1 MTRIA
6 QQFIEIEDGPFGNVP
21 RGTHAYARNAL
32 VQLGYSKEQAK
43 EVVFKASDNWEI
55 GEFEGPLK
63 GSYKYFDGIAKPLF
77 LISHSLPTHLKLLP
91 DGSLVWDFHL
101 SKYVH
106 GSPALVLNGREATPK
121 MHAFLIRSLTNF
133 MNDEAYNLHKQC
145 CAFFQGGYNDPNGG
159 FFYIEFWN
167 GAKAQPYIEW
177 LNRNAPAF
185 TQ

>member
-1 MTRIA
+1 MPQALPHHWSLKNSLDTSFRS
-6 QQFIEIEDGPFGNVP
+6 NV
-21 RGTHAYARNAL
+21 L
-32 VQLGYSKEQAK
+32 FFSCI
-43 EVVFKASDNWEI
+43 FSMCI
-55 GEFEGPLK
+55 
-63 GSYKYFDGIAKPLF
+63 KP
-77 LISHSLPTHLKLLP
+77 KQ
-91 DGSLVWDFHL
+91 
-101 SKYVH
+101 YVH
-106 GSPALVLNGREATPK
+106 DSPALVLNGREATPK

-159 FFYIEFWN
+159 FFYIEFWK